1 MEEVADDGLLLESRW
16 FKLGA
21 GSLLVIA
28 FGNVPNCR
36 GISAVRSIRLLISDG
51 TDSALRILGN
61 VRNDIR
67 HEGASL
73 VHLLW
78 HFNLQCLH
86 LTPNIMLLQ
95 HTWHVWES
103 QDLVE
108 NLCVIARPMSLL
120 LVCGELLCMATLSS
134 RVGVTGIMYGAE
146 AGMGPGVLADCGLGT
161 ESSGLFPQP
170 LI

>member
-1 MEEVADDGLLLESRW
+1 M
-16 FKLGA
+16 
-21 GSLLVIA
+21 
-28 FGNVPNCR
+28 
-36 GISAVRSIRLLISDG
+36 SDG
-51 TDSALRILGN
+51 TDSALRIIGD

-95 HTWHVWES
+95 HTWHVWDS
-103 QDLVE
+103 HDLVE

-120 LVCGELLCMATLSS
+120 IVWGELLCMAMLSS
-134 RVGVTGIMYGAE
+134 RVGLMYGAE
-146 AGMGPGVLADCGLGT
+146 AGPGVRADSSGDLSA
-161 ESSGLFPQP
+161 ESSELFPKP
-170 LI
+170 LT